1 MIIEPIEFKDEILD
15 VTSQPDNK
23 PRYRIR
29 DNNGNV
35 LYENVQLEVQTPV
48 VQEGTKVNADMFNL
62 INGAMQTVASKENG
76 DDFKKYIETGE
87 YGGLKTPD
95 LLDPL
100 YEVKDMWQ
108 KEIESN
114 ISTLRTEVSSLKTR
128 VTALEG

>member
-48 VQEGTKVNADMFNL
+48 VQEGTKVNANMFNTL
-62 INGAMQTVASKENG
+62 NNQISNFANDVERELKLQ
-76 DDFKKYIETGE
+76 KKS
-87 YGGLKTPD
+87 GL
-95 LLDPL
+95 
-100 YEVKDMWQ
+100 
-108 KEIESN
+108 EIYF
-114 ISTLRTEVSSLKTR
+114 
-128 VTALEG
+128 GW